1 MSYGFILKNH
11 LQRAEKMALRALGVA
26 TQHEFTDIVKNC
38 YFLLMEAAI
47 RRGEQAKFDL
57 YFDRLQ
63 ELFPEVRL
71 SRSFFRMFDITDI
84 LNLKEV

>member
-26 TQHEFTDIVKNC
+26 TQHAFTDIVKNC